1 MSSVNG
7 LSNTKPDRVPL
18 RDVQNEQLNMQ
29 GTPTLMFKHA
39 STHVKDSNMKHEV
52 VLGENPS
59 SLAITTEVY
68 NIGQTMDTTDEH
80 QDIIL
85 KSFAC
90 LEGEVVVEGES
101 VLSDI
106 SVLIGRLG
114 LVDNVPLQSD
124 SDETNGIE
132 DTEDN
137 ETSKEHVDHPYS
149 CRSRSTGYSA
159 SSVLHQEEEVS
170 TIELENV
177 TFKSLMCFGG
187 EVLVSDSSAISNESI
202 IIKDLASGN
211 NSQYETTPV
220 SKVDTEVVSINTQP
234 LGHSYC
240 NWKSHE
246 SFIEDSCTIST
257 VNDVSQSTVEHN
269 VGTQCE
275 HPDLSE
281 GCYGVSNEQEEVTLK
296 SLSCSG
302 LEIEI
307 ADLSKVSEMSLLLY
321 NLAEEQSLNCLN
333 DVTENAGQSFAS
345 LTPGSKHIDHMY
357 CHAKEMSLV
366 LNVSSTENELF
377 TKSECL
383 SERSGNTVDATSPL
397 GHITEEKFVSV
408 TCHEIEKSKTHEE
421 SSQHLSALNRE
432 NKAESS
438 DVAKLNNSDGKP
450 KDESSVVTAKH
461 VEELNQQ
468 LMPEMKEPISHS
480 EETLCPQDAVLENVG
495 RETNIPKVRTLT
507 LKDEEIHPEIEVMR
521 LCDASSQAISDHQ
534 DISSAIVLTR
544 SCTPKTPTLSRSVL
558 HDPTAENPMSHL
570 WPELPESPMPPP
582 LLNSTSL
589 VNAFSYTPVPSDP
602 PKKKDVKP
610 SADHQNELNAP
621 PVFGN
626 GPLQEQLRQMA
637 ELLMVA
643 SGKMVVPAAAPEN
656 HQNVSVGTSPVSTRS
671 VCVWSTPVQRM
682 ERSVNTSGTMEICK
696 QADVS
701 DASTSTDSLLW
712 NLSPGNL
719 EHLSRT
725 ELEQRLTS
733 TLIMVEVLTQQLT
746 SSRAHNPSKDA
757 SPSDLREK
765 LIQTDHTELRQ
776 NGTYRDLYGTALER
790 IQCLEYDQEIL
801 HSLYNSIQAMRVG
814 LISFKSSTEDAIL
827 KMKQIGDTV
836 NVDQET
842 LSRQASQMKS
852 LYGRYK

>member
-1 MSSVNG
+1 
-7 LSNTKPDRVPL
+7 
-18 RDVQNEQLNMQ
+18 
-29 GTPTLMFKHA
+29 
-39 STHVKDSNMKHEV
+39 
-52 VLGENPS
+52 
-59 SLAITTEVY
+59 
-68 NIGQTMDTTDEH
+68 
-80 QDIIL
+80 
-85 KSFAC
+85 
-90 LEGEVVVEGES
+90 
-101 VLSDI
+101 
-106 SVLIGRLG
+106 
-114 LVDNVPLQSD
+114 
-124 SDETNGIE
+124 
-132 DTEDN
+132 
-137 ETSKEHVDHPYS
+137 
-149 CRSRSTGYSA
+149 
-159 SSVLHQEEEVS
+159 
-170 TIELENV
+170 
-177 TFKSLMCFGG
+177 
-187 EVLVSDSSAISNESI
+187 
-202 IIKDLASGN
+202 
-211 NSQYETTPV
+211 
-220 SKVDTEVVSINTQP
+220 
-234 LGHSYC
+234 
-240 NWKSHE
+240 
-246 SFIEDSCTIST
+246 
-257 VNDVSQSTVEHN
+257 
-269 VGTQCE
+269 
-275 HPDLSE
+275 
-281 GCYGVSNEQEEVTLK
+281 
-296 SLSCSG
+296 
-302 LEIEI
+302 
-307 ADLSKVSEMSLLLY
+307 
-321 NLAEEQSLNCLN
+321 
-333 DVTENAGQSFAS
+333 
-345 LTPGSKHIDHMY
+345 
-357 CHAKEMSLV
+357 
-366 LNVSSTENELF
+366 
-377 TKSECL
+377 
-383 SERSGNTVDATSPL
+383 
-397 GHITEEKFVSV
+397 
-408 TCHEIEKSKTHEE
+408 
-421 SSQHLSALNRE
+421 
-432 NKAESS
+432 
-438 DVAKLNNSDGKP
+438 
-450 KDESSVVTAKH
+450 
-461 VEELNQQ
+461 
-468 LMPEMKEPISHS
+468 
-480 EETLCPQDAVLENVG
+480 
-495 RETNIPKVRTLT
+495 
-507 LKDEEIHPEIEVMR
+507 
-521 LCDASSQAISDHQ
+521 
-534 DISSAIVLTR
+534 
-544 SCTPKTPTLSRSVL
+544 
-558 HDPTAENPMSHL
+558 MSHL

-852 LYGRYK
+852 LYGRYKVTLQRMEEKMKDMRKRMDAALEEKEAAFSVTQQLRDHHISQVAELEDTIGSHQELMSALKLAYPPLVELSKSYTESISAANVHSKRMQEDNKNCF